1 MIASIIWTPSP
12 QWTTI
17 IILSSDASES
27 RAAASWYYWMGQNDC
42 NLMLHLT
49 PNYLTKHVLKISG
62 VVIAQL
68 TAVAGLSESIC
79 ALLKKNFG

>member
-1 MIASIIWTPSP
+1 
-12 QWTTI
+12 
-17 IILSSDASES
+17 
-27 RAAASWYYWMGQNDC
+27 
-42 NLMLHLT
+42 MLHLT